1 MSELIEA
8 RDNNDITTLFAFY
21 AEYIGQSPLEELGG
35 DLADATELLNRQY
48 AQLRSQHADILHE
61 DPKTAALYRRFH

>member
-21 AEYIGQSPLEELGG
+21 AEHVDQSPLQELGG
-35 DLADATELLNRQY
+35 DLSDATVRV
-48 AQLRSQHADILHE
+48 A
-61 DPKTAALYRRFH
+61 